1 MLLFFYLTKKTREII
16 LLVSLIFYLAE
27 LVNVVVEVGFN
38 FGLLHKLSAPPCKN
52 QGGNGLLVVVAKT
65 RCAHAKCTST
75 YLLVPGQGSPK
86 TSEFTGIRHSCF

>member
-1 MLLFFYLTKKTREII
+1 MLLFFYLTKKTREIK
-16 LLVSLIFYLAE
+16 LLIFYLAE